1 MNKHIAERWV
11 QALRSGQYKQGQ
23 GELHPDP
30 ESYCCLGVLCDLYRV
45 EQGKGE
51 WVAKPNGQELGMF
64 RAPNED
70 ITEIETAVLPEVVK
84 DWAGIQDFAGEIA
97 GTSDSLAGLND
108 EGMGFPELADLIE
121 KNWEV
126 L

>member
-1 MNKHIAERWV
+1 MDKHIADRWV

-23 GELHPDP
+23 AALHPAP

-51 WVAKPNGQELGMF
+51 WRQPPNRPDTPDFVVPNGG
-64 RAPNED
+64 
-70 ITEIETAVLPEVVK
+70 ITEFGATVLPAIVMN
-84 DWAGIQDFAGEIA
+84 WAGMESVEGHCPGSE
-97 GTSDSLAGLND
+97 SLASLND
-108 EGMGFPELADLIE
+108 EGMGFPELANLIE
-121 KNWEV
+121 KKWEV

>member
-11 QALRSGQYKQGQ
+11 QALRSGQYKQGKL
-23 GELHPDP
+23 ELRPGP

-51 WVAKPNGQELGMF
+51 WATSGNLSAWVF
-64 RAPNED
+64 SAPNED
-70 ITEIETAVLPEVVK
+70 ITETEAAVIPEVVQK
-84 DWAGIQDFAGEIA
+84 WAGMESVEGNYCGEI
-97 GTSDSLAGLND
+97 SLAGLND
-108 EGMGFPELADLIE
+108 GGSTFPELADLIE
-121 KNWEV
+121 KKWEV

>member
-23 GELHPDP
+23 GELRPDQD
-30 ESYCCLGVLCDLYRV
+30 SYCCLGVLCDLYRV
-45 EQGKGE
+45 EQGRGE
-51 WVAKPNGQELGMF
+51 W
-64 RAPNED
+64 RADCTQRSAFQVPGED
-70 ITEIETAVLPEVVK
+70 FIEVETAVLPLAIAN
-84 DWAGIQDFAGEIA
+84 WAGIQDVAGEIS

-108 EGMGFPELADLIE
+108 EGATFPELANLIE
-121 KNWEV
+121 KKWEV